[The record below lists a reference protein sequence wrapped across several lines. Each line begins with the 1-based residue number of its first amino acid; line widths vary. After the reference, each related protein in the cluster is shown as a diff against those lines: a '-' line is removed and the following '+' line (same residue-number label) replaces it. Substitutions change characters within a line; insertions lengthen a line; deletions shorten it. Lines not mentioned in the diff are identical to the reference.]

1 MFKYIPGNHQFSI
14 SLEGLFKSHLVT
26 KDGLGC
32 TPEVQ
37 DGTVTIEFYG
47 KPERL
52 GVDWLARMAHYEVYI
67 PNELNV
73 NLFNITF
80 HGNSMVFKFPIEFGE
95 GFRLIPGFVR
105 YGVTKD
111 GKYIYDLYSGL
122 LVNIVAPVKA
132 NGDKYYARASIYDPA
147 KNVTRTISVHRLV
160 ALAWVHNPDRDIN
173 IFVNH
178 KDGDKWNPHADN
190 LEWVTP
196 KENCVHAFQTNLRDD
211 NVPCKVRNAQTGDIT
226 EFVSLSQC
234 CSFIGIAQTSVRKNF
249 KHVRQNKLLGGKYEL
264 RVDGDDRPWVHES
277 GIKKPGRYIVHISSL
292 AGERE
297 EFNDTRDIIKRYKLW
312 NMGGTGIKNIL
323 ERMARD
329 YPYLTVEVIDQ
340 YDTRPIQAIDVSSRE
355 VKETKTVIEMSKIT
369 GLDHR
374 VILRFLKKKQMVSIE
389 GYAYRYKTEEPWP
402 DTIEQTT
409 SHATCIV
416 ATHSKS
422 GDSIELKSLREAAA
436 RFNVDRSLIKVRLQK
451 GTDYLGWIFKEVA

>member
-1 MFKYIPGNHQFSI
+1 MFKTIPGNHQFSI
-14 SLEGLFKSHLVT
+14 SLEGLFKSQILT
-26 KDGLGC
+26 KDGWGC
-32 TPEVQ
+32 TPDIQ
-37 DGTVTIEFYG
+37 DGMVTIELYG
-47 KPERL
+47 KTERL

-80 HGNSMVFKFPIEFGE
+80 HGRWMVFKQPIEFGE

-111 GKYIYDLYSGL
+111 GRIYDLYR
-122 LVNIVAPVKA
+122 NKEVKTISPTKKK
-132 NGDKYYARASIYDPA
+132 GIGSYTYAEIYDPS
-147 KNVTRTISVHRLV
+147 KSKSRSIVVHRLV
-160 ALAWVHNPDRDIN
+160 ALAWVQNPDRDIN

-211 NVPCKVRNAQTGDIT
+211 NVPCKIRNAQTGDIT

-234 CSFIGIAQTSVRKNF
+234 CSFIGISQTSVRKNF
-249 KHVRQNKLLGGKYEL
+249 KHVRKNKLLGGKYEL

-277 GIKKPGRYIVHISSL
+277 GIKKSGRYIVHISSL
-292 AGERE
+292 DGVRE

-323 ERMARD
+323 ERLARD

-355 VKETKTVIEMSKIT
+355 VKETKTIIEMSKIT

-374 VILRFLKKKQMVSIE
+374 VILRFLKKKQMTTIE
-389 GYAYRYKTEEPWP
+389 GYAYRYKTEESWP

-422 GDSIELKSLREAAA
+422 GDSIELKSLREAAN